1 MAMKRVSVVL
11 LAATLAAIS
20 AIGALML
27 VPQGAEAAL
36 VTVETCGGGTIE
48 LNSNEKYMLERH
60 NETRKKHGLKA
71 LCVHPTLTR
80 AARAHSQDMLN
91 KDYTSHY
98 SLNGDSVKSRLERF
112 GYTFDGYSY
121 YAMGENIAWGCGSYG
136 APDRIFTWWMHS
148 SVHRHNILNKKFR
161 EVGISVPTGTFKTCG
176 QAMMYTVDFATRRS

>member
-1 MAMKRVSVVL
+1 MTVKRVSVMFLVTMLAAIVAAGGGLVL
-11 LAATLAAIS
+11 VGKEAEATLAT
-20 AIGALML
+20 
-27 VPQGAEAAL
+27 
-36 VTVETCGGGTIE
+36 VTTCAGGTIE

-91 KDYTSHY
+91 KDYASHY

-136 APDRIFTWWMHS
+136 PERVFSFWKNS
-148 SVHRHNILNKKFR
+148 KVHRHNILNKKFR
-161 EVGISVPTGTFKTCG
+161 EVGIGVRTGTFKTCG
-176 QAMMYTVDFATRRS
+176 QAMMYTVDFATRRR